1 MGEYGV
7 SIIHIN
13 SSTIAISI
21 VEPQNDADTFINSC
35 GETGERPAI
44 RVMITINDVY
54 VTAKI
59 TSDKAKKITVDI
71 NYTDDVNDGNI
82 NVYDII
88 LGVNKAQL
96 DSIKNEAA
104 TNVLRGLNR
113 FADDTGLR
121 ADAYADVITAATS
134 YAKEEGLSLAEYL
147 AAFAIDDADI
157 TDADI
162 DRDRLE
168 KYVHKQNVKVYN
180 GLLEFAVDN
189 NLVGACFRDVIRAA
203 TKAANDADKSVVDYL
218 TEFAIDDADI
228 MDDGVI
234 DDDD

>member
-1 MGEYGV
+1 MGDYDV

-21 VEPQNDADTFINSC
+21 VEPQNDTDTFINSC

-54 VTAKI
+54 VSAKI

-96 DSIKNEAA
+96 DSIKDETA
-104 TNVLRGLNR
+104 TNILHGLNR
-113 FADDTGLR
+113 FVADNGFR
-121 ADAYADVITAATS
+121 VNYFIDVINAATDC
-134 YAKEEGLSLAEYL
+134 AKAEGLSLSEYL
-147 AAFAIDDADI
+147 V
-157 TDADI
+157 
-162 DRDRLE
+162 
-168 KYVHKQNVKVYN
+168 KY
-180 GLLEFAVDN
+180 
-189 NLVGACFRDVIRAA
+189 
-203 TKAANDADKSVVDYL
+203 ANR
-218 TEFAIDDADI
+218 
-228 MDDGVI
+228 
-234 DDDD
+234 

>member
-1 MGEYGV
+1 MWDYGV

-13 SSTIAISI
+13 SSTVAISI

-54 VTAKI
+54 VSAKI

-96 DSIKNEAA
+96 DNIKDEAA

-113 FADDTGLR
+113 FVTDNGLR
-121 ADAYADVITAATS
+121 VNAYADVINAAKDL
-134 YAKEEGLSLAEYL
+134 AKEEGLSLTEYL
-147 AAFAIDDADI
+147 AAFAVDDA
-157 TDADI
+157 
-162 DRDRLE
+162 
-168 KYVHKQNVKVYN
+168 
-180 GLLEFAVDN
+180 G
-189 NLVGACFRDVIRAA
+189 IR
-203 TKAANDADKSVVDYL
+203 N
-218 TEFAIDDADI
+218 
-228 MDDGVI
+228 DGVVA
-234 DDDD
+234 DD